1 MPAKRVCSFDEFI
14 EKRKL
19 YPEIEIIRSGNGG
32 LSDATV
38 EACWERFINVENDS
52 KE

>member
-1 MPAKRVCSFDEFI
+1 MQ
-14 EKRKL
+14 
-19 YPEIEIIRSGNGG
+19 YPEIVIERGGNGG

-38 EACWERFINVENDS
+38 SACWERFYKQEEIAAET